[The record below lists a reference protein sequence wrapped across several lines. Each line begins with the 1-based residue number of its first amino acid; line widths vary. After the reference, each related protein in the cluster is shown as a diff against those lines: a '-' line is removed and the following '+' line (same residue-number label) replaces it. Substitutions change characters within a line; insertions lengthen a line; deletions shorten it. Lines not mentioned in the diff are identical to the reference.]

1 MKKRRRTNP
10 KMICVLLAVAAV
22 LALALCG
29 GRAGSAAAQEEAKDA
44 AEAQAVLD
52 ATLDDLLSA
61 LDTEE
66 LQRYLDSLTE
76 FRGSVKEKLR
86 ALVSGDLKL
95 DYGNLFEA
103 ALAFVWEEG
112 QTMLP
117 AFAVI
122 LAVALLLGILNSV
135 KNGFLQSTTSDI
147 IHLVSYISVGA
158 VVLATLIGVLKS
170 GFSAVAAMQKQME
183 IVFPILMTLMA
194 ASGGTVSV
202 GIFRPAVAFMSGAI
216 LQLFMDVVLP
226 VAVVVIV
233 LAFVGNLSESVR
245 TERLGE
251 FFKSISK
258 WLVGLTL
265 GLFGLFLTVQ
275 GIASAQYDGLSLR
288 AVKYVI
294 AGSVP
299 IVGGFLSGG
308 VELVVAGSLMIKNAV
323 GCFAIFLLAGTVLKP
338 LLLFVAFRLFLRLA
352 AAVTEPVGGKISAF
366 LSRLAADS
374 GYFLAALLCIAFLYF
389 LTILLLICSTG
400 ALL

>member
-1 MKKRRRTNP
+1 
-10 KMICVLLAVAAV
+10 MICVLLAVAAV